1 MTPEERFM
9 FDLEGYLV
17 IKNVL
22 TPEAVKR
29 LNEVADATFV
39 RDYDDPGKDSKGRV
53 GRRQVGRVSA
63 WSPETQALIDH
74 PRILPYLIELLGP
87 GFRLDHDYCIFM
99 RPGAACGRLHGAP
112 GGHTGSQRKYL
123 YIEGEIPS

>member
-22 TPEAVKR
+22 TSEEVKR

-87 GFRLDHDYCIFM
+87 GFSARSRL
-99 RPGAACGRLHGAP
+99 LHLYEA
-112 GGHTGSQRKYL
+112 GGCLWPLARCARRTYGQPTQVPVYRR
-123 YIEGEIPS
+123 

>member
-9 FDLEGYLV
+9 FDLDGYLI

-22 TPEAVKR
+22 TPHEVKR
-29 LNEVADATFV
+29 LNEVADETFV
-39 RDYDDPGKDSKGRV
+39 RDYDNPSEDSKGRA

-74 PRILPYLIELLGP
+74 PRI
-87 GFRLDHDYCIFM
+87 
-99 RPGAACGRLHGAP
+99 
-112 GGHTGSQRKYL
+112 SV
-123 YIEGEIPS
+123 